1 MKNRWIWMVVVGMVW
16 SFSATAVASDGRL
29 TIDSERSTLSWTSDA
44 PQERIVGTAEEIE
57 GAVSWDLNNLE
68 ATSGAIQFPV
78 SSMKSGNRL
87 RDRHLQGRDWLNARA
102 NPDIIYT
109 IERLEVVSRSQEGDR
124 IDVEVKVFG
133 KVTINGVES
142 SNEATANL
150 AILPE
155 TNRVRIQTTLEVTL
169 RDHEISGRR
178 GSIGSE
184 VGESIEI
191 EATLYGSW

>member
-150 AILPE
+150 AILPG

>member
-57 GAVSWDLNNLE
+57 GAVSWDVNNLE

-87 RDRHLQGRDWLNARA
+87 RDRHLRGRDWLNARA

-150 AILPE
+150 AILPG